1 MPTLLRRR
9 RKSVDAGFTLVELM
23 VSMIVFAIILGI
35 ITTAIVAML
44 HQEQRQT
51 GQADNL
57 DASRKVIEMLDHSL
71 RYANG
76 VSQPGTGT
84 DGSYYVEWQS
94 GNTNQTQTC
103 TQWRYVPTGGKLQ
116 QRTWT
121 VPAVGGTVTAGA
133 WATEAVGMS
142 PVNSST
148 PIFSL
153 STTSSNTK
161 EEVDVA
167 FTATNGAPSTSSAS
181 QISLTAIN
189 STTPTAPTGVN
200 AICTQVGRP

>member
-1 MPTLLRRR
+1 MRNLRSRRR
-9 RKSVDAGFTLVELM
+9 PTDGGFTLVELL

-35 ITTAIVAML
+35 ITTAIVTML
-44 HQEQRQT
+44 HQEQRES

-57 DASRKVIEMLDHSL
+57 DASRKVIEMLDHSV

-84 DGSYYVEWQS
+84 DGSYYVEFQT
-94 GNTNQTQTC
+94 GNTNQQQTC
-103 TQWRYVPTGGKLQ
+103 TQWRYVPTGGELQ
-116 QRTWT
+116 RRTWQPQLT
-121 VPAVGGTVTAGA
+121 GTVTAGP

-142 PVNSST
+142 PVGST

-153 STTSSNTK
+153 ATTSSNTK
-161 EEVDVA
+161 EELDVM

-181 QISLTAIN
+181 QVSLTAIN
-189 STTPTAPTGVN
+189 STTSTAPTGVN